1 MANKEK
7 IKLTRAEKRQLQALM
22 RSRQQRKKPPHSV
35 QETIPYE
42 RMWPDGI
49 CRVSPSYYTKT
60 VQFWDINYQLAQNE
74 DKSAIFE
81 GWCDFLNAFDS
92 SVHLQLSF
100 LNLTA
105 NADAVEQRILL
116 PDKADGFDAIRR
128 EYTEML
134 QNQLAKGS
142 NGLSKRKY
150 LTFGVESENYRTAKP
165 RLERMETDLLNHFK
179 RLGAAAAPMDGRER
193 LKLMYDMFHLDAQTP
208 FLFDWKWLAP
218 TGLRT
223 KDFIVP
229 SSFKFGER
237 QRFGMGSKVSSVSF
251 FSILASELND
261 RCLAEFLAMDSS
273 LVVSFHLQAIDQ
285 TAAIKD
291 IKHKLTALDQMK
303 IDEQK
308 KAVRAGY
315 DMEILPSDLAAYGG
329 EAKKLLEELQNRN
342 ERFFLATLLVMN
354 TADNHHQLDLDVKQ
368 AQSIALQHNCQLI
381 PLDYQQEAGMVSCL
395 PLGENQIQIQRGLT
409 TSAAAVFMP
418 FTTQE
423 LCQNGAEALYYGLN
437 ALSNNLIMVDR
448 KQLKNPNGLILG
460 TPGSGKSFS
469 AKREMSNVMLVT
481 DDDVIICDPEGEYAP
496 LVAQFGGQVIQIS
509 PTSSNYINPME
520 INLNYSDDDN
530 PLSLKSDFILS
541 LCELIVGGRDGLQ
554 PIEKT
559 VIDRAVHI
567 VYQPYLNDPQPENV
581 PILEDLYNALRQ
593 QTEKEAQTLATALEI
608 YVTGSLNV
616 FNHRTNV
623 DVNSRMVCYD
633 IKELGKQLKKLGMLI
648 VQDQVWE
655 RVTANRSEG
664 KSTRYYMDEFHLL
677 LREEQTAAYS
687 VEIWKRFRKWGGIPT
702 GITQN
707 VKDLLASQ
715 EVENILE
722 NSDFI
727 CMLNQASGDREI
739 LAKKLGISP
748 YQLSYVT
755 QSGEGEGL
763 LFYGN
768 VILPFQDHFPK
779 NTMLY
784 KVMTTKLSDKAVQN
798 EH

>member
-1 MANKEK
+1 
-7 IKLTRAEKRQLQALM
+7 M

-42 RMWPDGI
+42 RMWTDGI

-165 RLERMETDLLNHFK
+165 RLERIETDLLNHFK

-237 QRFGMGSKVSSVSF
+237 QRFGMGSKVSAVSF

-354 TADNHHQLDLDVKQ
+354 TADNYHQLDLDVKQ

-409 TSAAAVFMP
+409 TSAAVFMP

-469 AKREMSNVMLVT
+469 AKREMSNVMLAT

-509 PTSSNYINPME
+509 PTSTNYINPME

-648 VQDQVWE
+648 VQDQVWG

>member
-42 RMWPDGI
+42 RMWTDGI

-165 RLERMETDLLNHFK
+165 RLERIETDLLNHFK

-237 QRFGMGSKVSSVSF
+237 QRFGMGSKVSAVSF

-409 TSAAAVFMP
+409 TSAAVFMP

-648 VQDQVWE
+648 VQDQVWG

>member
-1 MANKEK
+1 
-7 IKLTRAEKRQLQALM
+7 
-22 RSRQQRKKPPHSV
+22 
-35 QETIPYE
+35 
-42 RMWPDGI
+42 
-49 CRVSPSYYTKT
+49 
-60 VQFWDINYQLAQNE
+60 
-74 DKSAIFE
+74 
-81 GWCDFLNAFDS
+81 
-92 SVHLQLSF
+92 
-100 LNLTA
+100 
-105 NADAVEQRILL
+105 
-116 PDKADGFDAIRR
+116 
-128 EYTEML
+128 
-134 QNQLAKGS
+134 
-142 NGLSKRKY
+142 
-150 LTFGVESENYRTAKP
+150 
-165 RLERMETDLLNHFK
+165 
-179 RLGAAAAPMDGRER
+179 
-193 LKLMYDMFHLDAQTP
+193 
-208 FLFDWKWLAP
+208 
-218 TGLRT
+218 
-223 KDFIVP
+223 
-229 SSFKFGER
+229 
-237 QRFGMGSKVSSVSF
+237 MGSKVSAVSF

-437 ALSNNLIMVDR
+437 ALSNNMIMVDR

-648 VQDQVWE
+648 VQDQVWG

>member
-237 QRFGMGSKVSSVSF
+237 QRFDMGSKVSVVSF

-308 KAVRAGY
+308 KAAGY

-354 TADNHHQLDLDVKQ
+354 TADNYHQLDLNVKQ

-381 PLDYQQEAGMVSCL
+381 PLDYQQEDGMVSCL

-437 ALSNNLIMVDR
+437 ALSNNMIMVDR

-648 VQDQVWE
+648 VQDQVWG

-779 NTMLY
+779 NTLLY

>member
-150 LTFGVESENYRTAKP
+150 LTFGVKSENYRTAKP

-409 TSAAAVFMP
+409 TSAAVFMP

-648 VQDQVWE
+648 VQDQVWG

-779 NTMLY
+779 NTLLY

-798 EH
+798 EY

>member
-237 QRFGMGSKVSSVSF
+237 QRFGMGSKVSAVSF

-354 TADNHHQLDLDVKQ
+354 TADNQHQLDLNVKQ

-409 TSAAAVFMP
+409 TSAAVFMP

-437 ALSNNLIMVDR
+437 ALSNNMIMVDR

-648 VQDQVWE
+648 VQDQVWG

-779 NTMLY
+779 NTLLY

>member
-49 CRVSPSYYTKT
+49 CCVSPNYYTKT

-105 NADAVEQRILL
+105 NADAVVQRILL
-116 PDKADGFDAIRR
+116 PDKSDGFDAIRR

-165 RLERMETDLLNHFK
+165 RLERIETDLLNHFK

-237 QRFGMGSKVSSVSF
+237 QRFGMGSKVSAVSF

-395 PLGENQIQIQRGLT
+395 LLGENQIQIQRGLT
-409 TSAAAVFMP
+409 TSAAVFMS

-648 VQDQVWE
+648 VQDQVWG